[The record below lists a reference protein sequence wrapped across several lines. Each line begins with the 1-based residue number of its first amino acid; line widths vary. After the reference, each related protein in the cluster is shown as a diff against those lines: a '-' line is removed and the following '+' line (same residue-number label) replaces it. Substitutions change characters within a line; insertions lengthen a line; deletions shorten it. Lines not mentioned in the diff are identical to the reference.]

1 MSLSLSP
8 LEIPGP
14 LLLTVKR
21 FGDNRGWFTESY
33 KKAALTE
40 AGILV
45 DFVQDNHSYSAQAG
59 TVRGLHYQI
68 GATAQAKLIHCL
80 RGRLVS
86 VAVDIRRSSPGFGRH
101 VMQELSPEAG
111 QQLFIPAGF
120 AHGFCTLAPD
130 TEIFYKADT
139 YYSPQDERGIL
150 WSDPALGINWPVAPG
165 QAVLSAKDA
174 VHPLLAEQPD
184 LFD

>member
-1 MSLSLSP
+1 MTITAEP
-8 LEIPGP
+8 LALQGL

-33 KKAALTE
+33 KKAALAE
-40 AGILV
+40 AGVTV
-45 DFVQDNHSYSAQAG
+45 DFVQDNHSYSAQLG

-68 GATAQAKLIHCL
+68 GATAQAKLIRCL

-86 VAVDIRRSSPGFGRH
+86 VAVDIRRSSPTFGRH
-101 VMQELSPEAG
+101 VMQELSSDS
-111 QQLFIPAGF
+111 QNQFFVPAGF

-130 TEIFYKADT
+130 TEIFYKVDT
-139 YYSPQDERGIL
+139 YYAPQDERGIL
-150 WSDPALGINWPVAPG
+150 WSDPALAINWPVPPG
-165 QAVLSAKDA
+165 EAVLSAKEM
-174 VHPLLAEQPD
+174 VHPRLADQPD